1 MLKVWYNGLVIKQV
15 HFYFRGDRMNAKDIG
30 DLISQVGFPVVVTLL
45 LLYQQMKTSD
55 SYYQLIEQVKNLVE
69 NNTKVLDTIV
79 EKQNNESK

>member
-1 MLKVWYNGLVIKQV
+1 MSPKE
-15 HFYFRGDRMNAKDIG
+15 IG

-55 SYYQLIEQVKNLVE
+55 SYYQLIEQVKDLVE

-79 EKQNNESK
+79 EKNNNNESK